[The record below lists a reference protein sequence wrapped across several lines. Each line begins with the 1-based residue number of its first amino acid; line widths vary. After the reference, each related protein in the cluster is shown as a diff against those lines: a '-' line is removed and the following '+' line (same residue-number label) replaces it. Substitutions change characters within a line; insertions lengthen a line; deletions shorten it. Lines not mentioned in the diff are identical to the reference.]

1 MAEMTGRLTSVGTMS
16 GSLSGRGTLTAHM
29 IAPDRV
35 LPPYYEGEYVITPGA
50 ESVVMET
57 EDLLMAQDVTIN
69 PVPSNYGLITWDGA
83 TLTVS

>member
-1 MAEMTGRLTSVGTMS
+1 MAEMTGKLTSVGTMS
-16 GSLSGRGTLTAHM
+16 GSLAGMGTLTAHM

-35 LPPYYEGEYVITPGA
+35 LPPYYEGDYVITPGA

-57 EDLLMAQDVTIN
+57 KDLLMAQNVTIN